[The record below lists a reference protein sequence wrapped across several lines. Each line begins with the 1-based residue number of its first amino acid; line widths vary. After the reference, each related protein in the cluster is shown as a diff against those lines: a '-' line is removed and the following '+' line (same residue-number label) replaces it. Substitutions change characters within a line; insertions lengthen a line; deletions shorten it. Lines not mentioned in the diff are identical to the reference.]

1 MKQPFK
7 WRFFTS
13 QSRLRLFSD
22 FSFRSIFGRWRFRHS
37 WWLIV
42 FWRCTAHL
50 VLIWRQV
57 ISKHCY
63 NKDFTQLTLLKN
75 MTWLCSAHGFSFAAP
90 ASYATVKQFGQAD
103 VIFNWASILLLT
115 LMQNLNFCTKIQFWW
130 NLHQHWIWIFPPKM
144 GLLITWFCEQ
154 NWNFATVCYLRRKI
168 VKIPKKSSIFILT
181 RKIQTSLLGRPFGP
195 PSLRFRQKYET
206 FWMTFSTLCPMQ
218 KERCET
224 SKRFP
229 SGWLRS
235 LLFTKMRKYRKEHL
249 RLLEKM
255 THFDLRLHLF

>member
-22 FSFRSIFGRWRFRHS
+22 FSFCSIFGRGRFRHS

-103 VIFNWASILLLT
+103 VIFNWASILILT
-115 LMQNLNFCTKIQFWW
+115 PHNCKNTKKVF
-130 NLHQHWIWIFPPKM
+130 NLHFDAKNSK
-144 GLLITWFCEQ
+144 LI
-154 NWNFATVCYLRRKI
+154 A
-168 VKIPKKSSIFILT
+168 
-181 RKIQTSLLGRPFGP
+181 RPF
-195 PSLRFRQKYET
+195 RFRQKYET
-206 FWMTFSTLCPMQ
+206 FWMTFWLCVP
-218 KERCET
+218 C
-224 SKRFP
+224 KRSVAKRQRDFP
-229 SGWLRS
+229 LDGYVL